1 MGTTK
6 NDTIL
11 RAIKGEVVSHT
22 PVWFMRQKVT
32 FTTRISQIKRKIL
45 TIRHYTST
53 RIMCL
58 CHCITG

>member
-22 PVWFMRQKVT
+22 PVWFMRQKGDVHNQN
-32 FTTRISQIKRKIL
+32 IAN
-45 TIRHYTST
+45 
-53 RIMCL
+53 
-58 CHCITG
+58 

>member
-22 PVWFMRQKVT
+22 PVWFMRQQDVHNQN
-32 FTTRISQIKRKIL
+32 IAN
-45 TIRHYTST
+45 
-53 RIMCL
+53 
-58 CHCITG
+58 